1 MEPDTKRALLAGFL
15 VLIVFFLLGY
25 QYTDG
30 TYFDTNAKIFATGL
44 KDMLFLIVP
53 VGLYMVADKYLI

>member
-25 QYTDG
+25 QFSDG
-30 TYFDTNAKIFATGL
+30 TYFNTTTKMFGWGFIDMIGL
-44 KDMLFLIVP
+44 IIP
-53 VGLYMVADKYLI
+53 VGLYMLADKYLI